1 MYSPKIDE
9 TLIPRLYRIARA
21 RGVPM
26 TVLVNRI
33 LRRSL
38 AYYEKTESMKNQLRL
53 RFSEEEGEVI
63 ELKIK

>member
-9 TLIPRLYRIARA
+9 KLIPRLYRIARA

-38 AYYEKTESMKNQLRL
+38 AYLEKTEAMKNQLRL

>member
-9 TLIPRLYRIARA
+9 ELIPRLYRIAKA

-26 TVLVNRI
+26 TALVNRI

-38 AYYEKTESMKNQLRL
+38 AYYEKTEAMKKQLRL

-63 ELKIK
+63 KLKIK

>member
-1 MYSPKIDE
+1 
-9 TLIPRLYRIARA
+9 
-21 RGVPM
+21 M

-38 AYYEKTESMKNQLRL
+38 AYLEKTEAMKNQLRL

>member
-1 MYSPKIDE
+1 MYSPRIDA
-9 TLIPRLYRIARA
+9 TLIPRLYRIAKS

-33 LRRSL
+33 LKRSL
-38 AYYEKTESMKNQLRL
+38 AYYEKTEAMKKQLKL
-53 RFSEEEGEVI
+53 RFEEKEAEVI

>member
-9 TLIPRLYRIARA
+9 ELIPRLYRIARA

-38 AYYEKTESMKNQLRL
+38 AYLEKSEAMKNQLRL
-53 RFSEEEGEVI
+53 RISEKEGEVV
-63 ELKIK
+63 ELKTQ